1 MTRALVTGAAGF
13 IGSHLTET
21 LLNRGYEVRGLD
33 NLSSG
38 TLDNLSAVSD
48 HDSFTFIEGDIRD
61 RNAVEKGIDAVDHVF
76 HQAAVASVQ
85 RSFEQPSVVSD
96 INCTGTSMLLEAAKK
111 VGVETVVVASSAA
124 VYGSGGELPKREAMP
139 VAPES
144 PYGLSKQYTEQAAVQ
159 IGAEYDV
166 NAVGLRYF
174 NVFGPR
180 QDPGGEYAAVVPKF
194 ITLMQLGDRPTIF
207 ADGEQSR
214 DFVFVDDV
222 VAANIQAAESGVTGE
237 VFNIARGEQTTINE
251 LVDQINEALGTEIEP
266 RYEAPRHGDIRHSVA
281 EISKARDQLGYEPA
295 TSFEEGLRRTE
306 TQFQSES
313 NHS

>member
-1 MTRALVTGAAGF
+1 MKCALVTGAAGF
-13 IGSHLTET
+13 IGSHLTEE
-21 LLNRGYEVRGLD
+21 LIDRGYDVRALD
-33 NLSSG
+33 SLATGSLNNLESI
-38 TLDNLSAVSD
+38 AD
-48 HDSFTFIEGDIRD
+48 HDSFTFIDGDIRD
-61 RNAVEKGIDAVDHVF
+61 KETLDSCIEGVDYVF

-111 VGVETVVVASSAA
+111 ADVETVVVASSAA

-144 PYGLSKQYTEQAAVQ
+144 PYALSKQYTEQAAVQ
-159 IGAEYDV
+159 IGAEYDF

-180 QDPGGEYAAVVPKF
+180 QDPEGEYAAVIPKF
-194 ITLMQLGDRPTIF
+194 ISLMISGDRPTVF
-207 ADGEQSR
+207 GDGEQSR

-237 VFNIARGEQTTINE
+237 VFNIARGERTTINE
-251 LVDQINEALGTEIEP
+251 LVDQLNEILGADIEP
-266 RYEAPRHGDIRHSVA
+266 RYEAPRPGDIRHSVA
-281 EISKARDQLGYEPA
+281 EISKARNQLDYEA
-295 TSFEEGLRRTE
+295 STSFKDGLRQTVMK
-306 TQFQSES
+306 FQ
-313 NHS
+313 

>member
-1 MTRALVTGAAGF
+1 MKRALVTGAAGF
-13 IGSHLTET
+13 IGSHLTEE
-21 LLNRGYEVRGLD
+21 LIDRGYEVRALD
-33 NLSSG
+33 SLATGSLNNLESI
-38 TLDNLSAVSD
+38 AD
-48 HDSFTFIEGDIRD
+48 HDSFTFIDGDIRD
-61 RNAVEKGIDAVDHVF
+61 KETLDSCIEGVDYVF

-111 VGVETVVVASSAA
+111 ADVETVVVASSAA

-144 PYGLSKQYTEQAAVQ
+144 PYALSKQYTEQAAVQ
-159 IGAEYDV
+159 IGAEYDF

-180 QDPGGEYAAVVPKF
+180 QDPEREYAAVIPKF
-194 ITLMQLGDRPTIF
+194 ISLMISGDRPTVF
-207 ADGEQSR
+207 GDGEQSR

-237 VFNIARGEQTTINE
+237 VFNIARGERTTINE
-251 LVDQINEALGTEIEP
+251 LVDQLNEILGADIEP
-266 RYEAPRHGDIRHSVA
+266 RYEAPRPGDIRHSVA
-281 EISKARDQLGYEPA
+281 EISKARNQLDYEASTP
-295 TSFEEGLRRTE
+295 FEDGLRQTV
-306 TQFQSES
+306 TQFQ
-313 NHS
+313 

>member
-1 MTRALVTGAAGF
+1 MKRALVTGAAGF
-13 IGSHLTET
+13 IGSHLTEE
-21 LLNRGYEVRGLD
+21 LIDRGYEVRALD
-33 NLSSG
+33 SLATGSLNNLESI
-38 TLDNLSAVSD
+38 AD
-48 HDSFTFIEGDIRD
+48 HDSFTFIDGDIRD
-61 RNAVEKGIDAVDHVF
+61 KETLDSCIEGVDYVF

-111 VGVETVVVASSAA
+111 ADVETVVVASSAA

-144 PYGLSKQYTEQAAVQ
+144 PYALSKQYTEQAAVQ
-159 IGAEYDV
+159 IGAEYDF

-180 QDPGGEYAAVVPKF
+180 QDPEGEYAAVIPKF
-194 ITLMQLGDRPTIF
+194 ISLMVSGDRPTVF
-207 ADGEQSR
+207 GDGEQSR

-237 VFNIARGEQTTINE
+237 VFNIVRGERTTINE
-251 LVDQINEALGTEIEP
+251 LVDQLNEILGADIEP
-266 RYEAPRHGDIRHSVA
+266 RYEAPRPGDIRHSVA
-281 EISKARDQLGYEPA
+281 EISKARNQLDYEASTP
-295 TSFEEGLRRTE
+295 FEDGLRQTV
-306 TQFQSES
+306 TQFQ
-313 NHS
+313 